1 MKGQNKYIISIKT
14 IILIFVLILSVLLP
28 NLIFKHS
35 KNSYATSLSSTVD
48 TKLGTVTIETDETK
62 VRKGDI
68 VAIEVYVGGKN
79 IRSFSADLIY
89 DMELFEEIYL
99 QEDIKTISNWNVF
112 SDGINDTGHP
122 IISLVAS
129 DLKYACTNEK
139 IATIYLKAMENIE
152 NDTEI
157 MLQDIFLTNTNFED
171 NEEGDN
177 VYPDISLTIKG
188 YSENGGDTPDPP
200 IEEPEKEY
208 SITYNANIVGE
219 VSNMPENAI
228 KIEKKDYIISG
239 MEPSKVGYIFEGWN
253 DSAGGAGITYIPG
266 QVYQTDR
273 NLTLYAQWKEV
284 PKLQSLYLSSETYK
298 IGNIDITKYQEG
310 DKYISR
316 ITKET
321 TLEDFIGNLE
331 TNGDIVQ
338 VIKQDGQLLADGE
351 FVGTGM
357 KLVITKGT
365 ETIELKIAVKGDL
378 SGDGKVTA
386 TDLSTLNQTILKT
399 VTLQNE
405 YRVAGDLDENNDIT
419 ATDLSTLN
427 KMILKII

>member
-28 NLIFKHS
+28 NLMFKHS
-35 KNSYATSLSSTVD
+35 KNSYATSLSSTID
-48 TKLGTVTIETDETK
+48 TKLGTVTMETDASK
-62 VRKGDI
+62 VRKGDVI
-68 VAIEVYVGGKN
+68 AIEVYVGGRN
-79 IRSFSADLIY
+79 IRSFSMDLIY
-89 DMELFEEIYL
+89 DMELFEEIYIN
-99 QEDIKTISNWNVF
+99 QDIEVLSNWSVF
-112 SDGINDTGHP
+112 KDGVNDTGYP

-139 IATIYLKAMENIE
+139 IATIYLKAAENIE
-152 NDTEI
+152 NDVEI
-157 MLQDIFLTNTNFED
+157 MLKDVFITNTDFED

-188 YSENGGDTPDPP
+188 YLESGGETPEPP

-208 SITYNANIVGE
+208 SITYNTNIVGE

-228 KIEKKDYIISG
+228 KKENKDYIISG
-239 MEPSKVGYIFEGWN
+239 MEPSIVGYIFEGWN
-253 DSAGGAGITYIPG
+253 TSAGGAGITYTPG
-266 QVYQTDR
+266 QVYQIDR
-273 NLTLYAQWKEV
+273 DLTLYAQWKEV
-284 PKLQSLYLSSETYK
+284 PKLESLYLSSETYK

-316 ITKET
+316 VTKET
-321 TLEDFIGNLE
+321 TLKDFINNLE
-331 TNGDIVQ
+331 TNGDVVQ
-338 VIKQDGQLLADGE
+338 VIKQDGQVLADGE

-378 SGDGKVTA
+378 SGEGKVTA
-386 TDLSTLNQTILKT
+386 TDLSTLNQTVLKT

-405 YRVAGDLDENNDIT
+405 YRIAGDFDENSDIT

-427 KMILKII
+427 KIILKII

>member
-28 NLIFKHS
+28 NLIFQHS

-48 TKLGTVTIETDETK
+48 TKLGTVTIETDESK

-79 IRSFSADLIY
+79 IRSFSSDLVY
-89 DMELFEEIYL
+89 DMELFEEIYI
-99 QEDIKTISNWNVF
+99 QEDIKTLSNWNVI
-112 SDGINDTGHP
+112 SDGVNDTGHP

-139 IATIYLKAMENIE
+139 IATIYLKAIENIE

-157 MLQDIFLTNTNFED
+157 MLQDIFITNTNFED
-171 NEEGDN
+171 NEEEDN

-188 YSENGGDTPDPP
+188 YSENGSETPNPP

-208 SITYNANIVGE
+208 SIIYNANIVGE
-219 VSNMPENAI
+219 VFNMPENAI
-228 KIEKKDYIISG
+228 KTEKKDYIISG
-239 MEPSKVGYIFEGWN
+239 MEPSIVGYTFEGWN
-253 DSAGGAGITYIPG
+253 ASAGGAGITYAPG
-266 QVYQTDR
+266 QVYQIDR
-273 NLTLYAQWKEV
+273 DLTLYAQWKEV
-284 PKLQSLYLSSETYK
+284 PKLESLYLSSESYK

-321 TLEDFIGNLE
+321 TLKDFIGNLE

-338 VIKQDGQLLADGE
+338 VIKQDGQVLADSE

-357 KLVITKGT
+357 KLVITKDT
-365 ETIELKIAVKGDL
+365 ETIELNIAVKGDL
-378 SGDGKVTA
+378 SGDGKVTV

-399 VTLQNE
+399 VTLQNA
-405 YRVAGDLDENNDIT
+405 YRVAGDLDENSDIT